1 MNDEYRVGY
10 HGVFAGEAKRMEDGK
25 FGRSALPAVSVR
37 ESGELAVR
45 RGASREVRLVA
56 FVLLSFVLLVGM
68 VLFDQRAA
76 SAAQDP
82 AVAVSAASF
91 QEKYGCPEEERP
103 FEAGGSLCVS
113 DWIDYLPLAM
123 VSVLIVVIVDTF
135 ALFIILRRRR
145 TGEEI
150 T

>member
-1 MNDEYRVGY
+1 MKDEHRVGY
-10 HGVFAGEAKRMEDGK
+10 HKMFARETGRRERRR
-25 FGRSALPAVSVR
+25 FGRSTLPAV
-37 ESGELAVR
+37 AVR

-82 AVAVSAASF
+82 AVAISMASA

-113 DWIDYLPLAM
+113 DWIAYLPLGAAAIF
-123 VSVLIVVIVDTF
+123 IVVVVDAF
-135 ALFIILRRRR
+135 ALFIIFRRRR
-145 TGEEI
+145 RGEELA
-150 T
+150 

>member
-1 MNDEYRVGY
+1 MKDEHRVGY
-10 HGVFAGEAKRMEDGK
+10 HKVFARETGRRERRR
-25 FGRSALPAVSVR
+25 FGQSTLPAVAVG
-37 ESGELAVR
+37 ESGEPAVR

-82 AVAVSAASF
+82 AVAISMASA

-113 DWIDYLPLAM
+113 DWIAYLPLGAAAIF
-123 VSVLIVVIVDTF
+123 IVVVVDAF
-135 ALFIILRRRR
+135 ALFIIFRRRR
-145 TGEEI
+145 RGEELA
-150 T
+150 

>member
-1 MNDEYRVGY
+1 MKDEYRVGY
-10 HGVFAGEAKRMEDGK
+10 HGVFAGGTERPERGR
-25 FGRSALPAVSVR
+25 FGRSTLPAVAVG

-56 FVLLSFVLLVGM
+56 FVLSFALLVGM

-82 AVAVSAASF
+82 VVAISMASA

-113 DWIDYLPLAM
+113 DWVAYLPLGAAAIF
-123 VSVLIVVIVDTF
+123 IVVVVDAF
-135 ALFIILRRRR
+135 ALFIIFRRRR
-145 TGEEI
+145 RGEELA
-150 T
+150 